1 MNDKGNGVKDRQKA
15 NKYKRKRKKNHVWE
29 IDKQLAVAI
38 TETCHATVINNKSA
52 HRYFSFNQTAVEDIS
67 SKSLKHST

>member
-1 MNDKGNGVKDRQKA
+1 MFARERRGYCVNDKGNGVKDRQKA

-38 TETCHATVINNKSA
+38 TKRAMLLS
-52 HRYFSFNQTAVEDIS
+52 
-67 SKSLKHST
+67 